1 MTTQGENMRPGF
13 EARIPYVANVSADPW
28 LPDYPN
34 PPDLR
39 FNYYRLLANALAAKT
54 AIAKAPVPTR
64 SVGIIGA
71 GIAGLTAAREL
82 WRAGYQVVIYEA
94 SDRVSGRLF
103 TVPQNGLLTSYEMGA
118 MRMPFFNDSSV
129 APQKS
134 QNCLLSYY
142 LNADQTWAGN
152 PNPTAAVMSPFP
164 NPGKASGNTGI
175 FIDDGYGP
183 NEAYS
188 TPTLTMWPAGGQPAN
203 ADLQN
208 IAKKVDAFVGLFT
221 AAVGPAYVGSNW
233 SAVWQSIANNYD
245 KMSFSD
251 LVFTQAITKYN
262 NDGWFGG
269 LGMNENESNL
279 FYTIGS
285 GDGSWGAF
293 YGVGAMWFI
302 RCVMFGYNSN
312 LQSVTTLSNA
322 PSLPYYGKAVVDSA
336 GTPLTAPLYRGIQ
349 ALSELMLYLTPPGSA
364 RSLYEACA
372 DPNDQSAFLY
382 VRTPVGS
389 VKNVGSGIALG
400 DANGKP
406 LRTVQHVIVAAP
418 IWAAEL
424 SIDFSGFDRKTQFP
438 APIPTAMAEQHL
450 IASCKVFFPL
460 KGAYWNQGSKIPQII
475 VSDTF
480 IQDAYGV
487 SWNGNSDAAIL
498 ASYTWEDDAVKL
510 LATDAKTLAN
520 QVLQRLDGI
529 TASTLGE
536 KLSSWVSGPGVVFQW
551 TQQPTYR
558 GCAKLYR
565 QRNWDQ
571 CYDLI
576 TYNQT
581 FSASSR
587 LYLAGESYGVEG
599 GWTEPALRTALDAVI
614 HLVQNTQGSFLNGF
628 TFANYPSYVTGAVI
642 DERYPQTSA

>member
-1 MTTQGENMRPGF
+1 
-13 EARIPYVANVSADPW
+13 
-28 LPDYPN
+28 
-34 PPDLR
+34 
-39 FNYYRLLANALAAKT
+39 
-54 AIAKAPVPTR
+54 
-64 SVGIIGA
+64 
-71 GIAGLTAAREL
+71 
-82 WRAGYQVVIYEA
+82 
-94 SDRVSGRLF
+94 
-103 TVPQNGLLTSYEMGA
+103 
-118 MRMPFFNDSSV
+118 
-129 APQKS
+129 
-134 QNCLLSYY
+134 
-142 LNADQTWAGN
+142 
-152 PNPTAAVMSPFP
+152 
-164 NPGKASGNTGI
+164 
-175 FIDDGYGP
+175 
-183 NEAYS
+183 
-188 TPTLTMWPAGGQPAN
+188 
-203 ADLQN
+203 
-208 IAKKVDAFVGLFT
+208 
-221 AAVGPAYVGSNW
+221 
-233 SAVWQSIANNYD
+233 
-245 KMSFSD
+245 
-251 LVFTQAITKYN
+251 
-262 NDGWFGG
+262 
-269 LGMNENESNL
+269 
-279 FYTIGS
+279 
-285 GDGSWGAF
+285 
-293 YGVGAMWFI
+293 
-302 RCVMFGYNSN
+302 
-312 LQSVTTLSNA
+312 
-322 PSLPYYGKAVVDSA
+322 
-336 GTPLTAPLYRGIQ
+336 
-349 ALSELMLYLTPPGSA
+349 
-364 RSLYEACA
+364 
-372 DPNDQSAFLY
+372 
-382 VRTPVGS
+382 
-389 VKNVGSGIALG
+389 
-400 DANGKP
+400 
-406 LRTVQHVIVAAP
+406 
-418 IWAAEL
+418 
-424 SIDFSGFDRKTQFP
+424 
-438 APIPTAMAEQHL
+438 MAEQHL